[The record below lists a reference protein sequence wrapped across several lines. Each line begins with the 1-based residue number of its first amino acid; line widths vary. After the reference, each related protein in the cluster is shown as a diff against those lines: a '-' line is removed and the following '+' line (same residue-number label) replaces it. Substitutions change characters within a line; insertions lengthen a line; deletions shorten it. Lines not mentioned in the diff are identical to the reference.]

1 MYWNYLLPH
10 IQGDSLTM
18 IKDDT
23 RKQISLF
30 DLPDQKDELATE
42 TVPVSTVDMQEVIA
56 KKGERL
62 AKQRAD
68 PGKDTGKP
76 TSRQAKRQEATRPAP
91 RGQLP
96 KVMPGAVPDGDVRLT
111 ANIRQDL
118 HLKLKIAAATRR
130 TTIGE
135 LLENLVE
142 QYL

>member
-1 MYWNYLLPH
+1 MF
-10 IQGDSLTM
+10 
-18 IKDDT
+18 KDDT
-23 RKQISLF
+23 KEQISLF
-30 DLPDQKDELATE
+30 DLPDQNEKQAMEKVTAT
-42 TVPVSTVDMQEVIA
+42 TVDKQEGIA
-56 KKGERL
+56 EKGNRL
-62 AKQRAD
+62 AKQR
-68 PGKDTGKP
+68 PHSSKDTGKP
-76 TSRQAKRQEATRPAP
+76 AARQGKRQEATRPAT